1 MKIGFLILLL
11 ALGVVACKTTN
22 PNSGAP
28 PSGYETGSGQG
39 ESPAT
44 VVPSPQPPS
53 PGTDYPGPGWQR
65 WDYHGLGSST

>member
-1 MKIGFLILLL
+1 MKISFLILVLTI
-11 ALGVVACKTTN
+11 ATVGCRTTS

-44 VVPSPQPPS
+44 VLPS